1 MDGAR
6 RDARSQERTRMAEE
20 KLTSPVAHDVTAHV
34 EDYARFTTMFKWG
47 ALACLAIGLI
57 VVVFVL

>member
-1 MDGAR
+1 
-6 RDARSQERTRMAEE
+6 MAEE
-20 KLTSPVAHDVTAHV
+20 ELTSPVAHDVTAHV